1 MNRLRLILRIM
12 GDDKS
17 KLPGLFV
24 LFLFNACLDLL
35 GIALIG
41 PFLAIVADP
50 AYFQQSSQ
58 GSFINSL
65 ISDSTNVKLEIF
77 VGAAI
82 CSLALIKSV
91 VGIFNGWLITRFCQL
106 QQASLRVKL
115 LDGYLKLNY
124 LKFISRE
131 SSDYLYVCS
140 NLTSDYIKVLS
151 VVLKLLAEFIV
162 ALFLLAFLAY
172 SNVAVFSVMAIV
184 GIMAVLTLDLA
195 VRKPLVTSG
204 LQVNELMKNAIK
216 TILEALELTRIIKT
230 FHAETFFV
238 DRAKQNMEALARVFT
253 LSEVLNDLPRHIFES
268 FITIFIVVM
277 VFYSLVSGGDTRE
290 NIALIAVYGFA
301 GVRLF
306 PLVKGASSALN
317 QIRYRTATLDKLNDD
332 LVAIEKMSTAT
343 NTEQKSQSS
352 RIQSIKLES
361 IKFEY
366 DGSKNPVIDG
376 ANFAVNSGEIVGI
389 IGKSGQGK
397 TTFLNIVL
405 GLFEAFE
412 GSTKINEKR
421 LSIQDYKNLRY
432 KIGFVSQDLGI
443 FNDTLRN
450 NILLGASYETS
461 KARYEQA
468 LTQANV
474 SEFMFSLPAGD
485 RTLLGERGA
494 RLSGGQQQRVAI
506 ARALFHGRSFFV
518 FDEPTSAL
526 DARSEAQILST
537 IKKLSE
543 QFPVILVSHKESS
556 LEICHRIYKI
566 DRGNLVEV

>member
-1 MNRLRLILRIM
+1 MNRLRLILSIM

-24 LFLFNACLDLL
+24 LFLVNACLDLL

-50 AYFQQSSQ
+50 AYFQESSQ
-58 GSFINSL
+58 GLFINSL
-65 ISDSTNVKLEIF
+65 ISDLTNVKLEIL
-77 VGAAI
+77 VGSAI
-82 CSLALIKSV
+82 CTLALIKTA
-91 VGIFNGWLITRFCQL
+91 VGILNGWLITRFCQL
-106 QQASLRVKL
+106 QQARLRVKL

-124 LKFISRE
+124 LKFVSRE

-140 NLTSDYIKVLS
+140 NLTADYIKVLS
-151 VVLKLLAEFIV
+151 IILKLLAEFIV

-172 SNVAVFSVMAIV
+172 ANIAVFSVITVV
-184 GIMAVLTLDLA
+184 GILAVLTLDLA

-238 DRAKQNMEALARVFT
+238 TRVKQNMDALARVFT
-253 LSEVLNDLPRHIFES
+253 LSEVLNELPRHIFES

-277 VFYSLVSGGDTRE
+277 VFYSLVSEGDSRE
-290 NIALIAVYGFA
+290 NISLIAVYGFA
-301 GVRLF
+301 GIRLF

-317 QIRYRTATLDKLNDD
+317 QIRFRTATLDKLNND
-332 LVAIEKMSTAT
+332 LVAIKQMSKAT
-343 NTEQKSQSS
+343 NTKQQSQNS
-352 RIQSIKLES
+352 RIQSIKLDD

-366 DGSKNPVIDG
+366 DGNINPVIDG
-376 ANFAVNSGEIVGI
+376 ANFSVKNGEIVGI
-389 IGKSGQGK
+389 VGKSGQGK
-397 TTFLNIVL
+397 STFLNIVL
-405 GLFEAFE
+405 GLFEALE
-412 GSTKINEKR
+412 GSTTVNEKC
-421 LSIQDYKNLRY
+421 LSSTNYRDLTYKV
-432 KIGFVSQDLGI
+432 GFVSQELGI

-450 NILLGASYETS
+450 NIMLGASYEISET
-461 KARYEQA
+461 RYEEA
-468 LTQANV
+468 IKKANV
-474 SEFMFSLPAGD
+474 SEFLFSLPQGD
-485 RTLLGERGA
+485 QTLLGERGA

-506 ARALFHGRSFFV
+506 ARALFHGSSFFV

-526 DARSEAQILST
+526 DTQSEAYILST

-543 QFPVILVSHKESS
+543 KFPVILVSHKASS
-556 LEICHRIYKI
+556 LKICDRIYKI
-566 DRGNLVEV
+566 ETGKLIET

>member
-1 MNRLRLILRIM
+1 MNRLRLILSIM
-12 GDDKS
+12 GDDRS
-17 KLPGLFV
+17 KLPSLFV
-24 LFLFNACLDLL
+24 LFLVNACLDLL

-50 AYFQQSSQ
+50 AYFQESSQ
-58 GSFINSL
+58 GLFINSL
-65 ISDSTNVKLEIF
+65 ISDLTNVKLEVL
-77 VGAAI
+77 VGSAI
-82 CSLALIKSV
+82 CTLALIKTV

-106 QQASLRVKL
+106 QQARLRVKL
-115 LDGYLKLNY
+115 LDGYLKFNY
-124 LKFISRE
+124 LKFVSRE

-140 NLTSDYIKVLS
+140 NLTADYIKVLS
-151 VVLKLLAEFIV
+151 IILKLLAEFIV

-172 SNVAVFSVMAIV
+172 ANIAVFSVMTVV
-184 GIMAVLTLDLA
+184 GILAVLTLDLS
-195 VRKPLVTSG
+195 VRKPLLTSG

-216 TILEALELTRIIKT
+216 TILEALELTRIVKT

-238 DRAKQNMEALARVFT
+238 NRVKQNMDALARVFT
-253 LSEVLNDLPRHIFES
+253 FSEVLNDLPRHIFES

-277 VFYSLVSGGDTRE
+277 VFYSLFSEGDSRE

-301 GVRLF
+301 GIRLF
-306 PLVKGASSALN
+306 PLIKGASSALN
-317 QIRYRTATLDKLNDD
+317 QVRFRTATLDKLNND
-332 LVAIEKMSTAT
+332 LIAIKRMSQVT
-343 NTEQKSQSS
+343 NSQQKSQNR
-352 RIQSIKLES
+352 RIQSIKLDS

-366 DGSKNPVIDG
+366 DGSKEPVING
-376 ANFAVNSGEIVGI
+376 ANFSVNSGEIVGI

-412 GSTKINEKR
+412 GSTKINKKR
-421 LSIQDYKNLRY
+421 LSIQEYKNLSY
-432 KIGFVSQDLGI
+432 KVGFVSQDLGI

-450 NILLGASYETS
+450 NILLGASYKTS
-461 KARYEQA
+461 KARYDQA
-468 LTQANV
+468 VTQANV
-474 SEFMFSLPAGD
+474 SEFLTSLPLGD
-485 RTLLGERGA
+485 QTLLGERGA

-537 IKKLSE
+537 IENLSKN
-543 QFPVILVSHKESS
+543 FPVILVSHKKSS

-566 DRGNLVEV
+566 DRGKLFEV